1 MWGWIMSVI
10 DEIFSDGER
19 RPLIVSDDGTIDFW
33 STLYVT
39 AELRSDGKQT
49 TIKKEL
55 YSIKLIRTWEHS
67 TGRDLLEEFRRQK
80 LLDRDTIRS
89 IKDFC
94 LLSAKKGSRKSK
106 KVVNFTRLAKIESP
120 LNTVDKTYQYQR
132 MLGINHYLEFCAWE
146 ICKFKPN
153 ASELRDKI
161 DKMVILFKSHYPKG
175 LSNISKVTHAEASA
189 FEHFM
194 QVIRIG
200 HEDNPFKNFDT
211 QLRNYLQIAILYW
224 TGCRPS
230 EVLALTLDDI
240 IHDIDEPKLC
250 FIRRHD
256 DINDPRPLQPTL
268 KTQERDIE
276 IPPTLYSDLEY
287 YIRKVRSNYK
297 LSKTHP
303 YIFIS
308 QKGESSGIA
317 MSDKNFSSG
326 VMAPLKEV
334 SKSFENI
341 QRRGFRI
348 YFNERFSDQVDKHNA
363 KISKQI
369 QEAEARGGETEN
381 IKRLEEQ
388 IIRDGKEIDTR
399 MRIMGHSS
407 PTSSRTY
414 LDRRVTRIAKKIH
427 KQMMLDTSA
436 TVREIKNARDKK

>member
-1 MWGWIMSVI
+1 MRIT

-19 RPLIVSDDGTIDFW
+19 RPLIINDDGTIDFW
-33 STLYVT
+33 STLYTT
-39 AELRSDGKQT
+39 AVLRSDGKQS

-67 TGRDLLEEFRRQK
+67 VGRDLLEEFRRQK
-80 LLDRDTIRS
+80 LLDKDTIRS

-106 KVVNFTRLAKIESP
+106 KIVNFTRLAKIESP

-146 ICKFKPN
+146 ICKFKAN
-153 ASELRDKI
+153 ASELRDNI

-189 FEHFM
+189 FEHFRL
-194 QVIRIG
+194 VIRTN
-200 HEDNPFKNFDT
+200 HKDNPFKNFDT
-211 QLRNYLQIAILYW
+211 QLRNYLLIEILYW

-256 DINDPRPLQPTL
+256 DINDPRPFQPTL

-276 IPPTLYSDLEY
+276 IPPALYSDIEY
-287 YIRKVRSNYK
+287 YIRKIRSSYK

-308 QKGESSGIA
+308 QKGETSGIA
-317 MSDKNFSSG
+317 MSDKNFSAG
-326 VMAPLKEV
+326 VMSPLKKV
-334 SKSFENI
+334 SDSFANI

-348 YFNERFSDQVDKHNA
+348 YFNERFSDQIDKHNA
-363 KISKQI
+363 EISKQI
-369 QEAEARGGETEN
+369 QEAEARGGETDN
-381 IKRLEEQ
+381 IKQLQEK
-388 IIRDGKEIDTR
+388 IVRDGQEIDTR
-399 MRIMGHSS
+399 MRLMGHSD
-407 PTSSRTY
+407 PASSRPY
-414 LDRRVTRIAKKIH
+414 LDRHVTRIAKKIH
-427 KQMMLDTSA
+427 KQMMLDTST
-436 TVREIKNARDKK
+436 TVREIKGARKKK

>member
-1 MWGWIMSVI
+1 MRVI
-10 DEIFSDGER
+10 DEILSDGER
-19 RPLIVSDDGTIDFW
+19 RPLIVNDDGTIDFW

-55 YSIKLIRTWEHS
+55 YSIKLLHKWEQS

-80 LLDRDTIRS
+80 LLNQETIRS
-89 IKDFC
+89 IKNFC
-94 LLSAKKGSRKSK
+94 RLSAKEGSRKTK
-106 KVVNFTRLAKIESP
+106 KIVDFTRLAKTESP

-153 ASELRDKI
+153 AGDLRDNI

-175 LSNISKVTHAEASA
+175 LSNISKVNHAEASA
-189 FEHFM
+189 FEYFRL
-194 QVIRIG
+194 VIRTD

-211 QLRNYLQIAILYW
+211 QLRNYLLIEILYW

-240 IHDIDEPKLC
+240 IHDIDVPQLC
-250 FIRRHD
+250 FKRRHD

-287 YIRKVRSNYK
+287 YIRKIRPSYK

-308 QKGESSGIA
+308 QKGESSGTA
-317 MSDKNFSSG
+317 MSDKNFSAG
-326 VMAPLKEV
+326 VMDPLKKV
-334 SKSFENI
+334 SKSFANI

-348 YFNERFSDQVDKHNA
+348 YFNERFSDQIDKNNA

-388 IIRDGKEIDTR
+388 IIRDGEEIDTR
-399 MRIMGHSS
+399 MRLMGHSD
-407 PTSSRTY
+407 PTSSRPY
-414 LDRRVTRIAKKIH
+414 LDRRVTRITKKIH
-427 KQMMLDTSA
+427 KQMMLETSA
-436 TVREIKNARDKK
+436 TVREIKDARQKK